1 MSYITK
7 ISQGAN
13 SRLKKTVIRILI
25 IVLASVLMAANIR
38 ILVRT
43 AGLFPG
49 GAAGLTL
56 LFQGIFEKFFHMD
69 IPYSFVNLA
78 INAIPVYIG
87 FCHIGKRFTL
97 YSCVMIF
104 LTGFFTDILP
114 PFPMTEDIL
123 LASIFG
129 GIINGT
135 AISLVLSVDATS
147 GGTDF
152 IGIYLSQKKNMDS
165 FNLVLGINA
174 VILTCAGIL
183 FGWDKALYSIIFQFS
198 STQVLNWLYRHY
210 QKSTMLIITEHPD
223 ELYGIIKETTNHD
236 ATKFA
241 GTGCY
246 KGSPKTMLYTVVS
259 TDEVTALT
267 RALKKQ
273 DRDAFINVLRTQGI
287 IGKFFTRVKD

>member
-183 FGWDKALYSIIFQFS
+183 FGWDKALYSIIFQYA
-198 STQVLNWLYRHY
+198 STQMLHILY
-210 QKSTMLIITEHPD
+210 QK
-223 ELYGIIKETTNHD
+223 YQKTTLFIVTDQPVEICTAIRKGFHHT
-236 ATKFA
+236 ATILH
-241 GTGCY
+241 GE
-246 KGSPKTMLYTVVS
+246 GSYSHMDKSMVYSVVS
-259 TDEVTALT
+259 TAEHQAVISLVKATD
-267 RALKKQ
+267 KH
-273 DRDAFINVLRTQGI
+273 AFVNAIRTDSLSGRFYQ
-287 IGKFFTRVKD
+287 RPMD